1 MFCCMTFLYL
11 GLCSQASPYH
21 YILNADVDAAEI
33 FQQINRRIQYKG
45 TESWHPMWVFMCAVI
60 KCHTPQR
67 VTNQVSLMPRFRA
80 MWGQQNTW
88 IQQITSNS
96 NYQQVRSGRP
106 CKWLFGAI
114 CVNKISNIW
123 TVHAQGTNGLTLSF
137 LTKYTRIFINRY
149 ATLIP
154 RIQCLK
160 YLKVLPNFYKKS
172 TQHGLFIVGDQY
184 MITSTWN
191 RFLNIYTNKKQ
202 LCCKSLYS
210 RMSVK

>member
-21 YILNADVDAAEI
+21 YILNADVDTAEI

-60 KCHTPQR
+60 KSHTPQR

-114 CVNKISNIW
+114 CVNKISNTFGQCMHKVPMGW
-123 TVHAQGTNGLTLSF
+123 HFPF
-137 LTKYTRIFINRY
+137 L
-149 ATLIP
+149 
-154 RIQCLK
+154 
-160 YLKVLPNFYKKS
+160 
-172 TQHGLFIVGDQY
+172 
-184 MITSTWN
+184 
-191 RFLNIYTNKKQ
+191 LNIQEY
-202 LCCKSLYS
+202 SLID
-210 RMSVK
+210 MQH